1 MDYELVYF
9 SLIDKAKNRVI
20 PDGVYCERHH
30 IKPSSLGGTNDKD
43 NIVRLYPREHYI
55 AHLLLFKKYEK
66 LYQSDKSYRNEY
78 IKTLWAMSA
87 LYYLPSV
94 KTEDCLRKRVFKGNS
109 HIYSEIKE
117 KLSVLNRIRLKERLK
132 SLSEEE
138 KSELYEKISKGVK
151 RARSEQGSWWTGKHH
166 SEKTKKLISET
177 RRNTGT
183 GENNSQ
189 YGTFWG
195 MNTETFESR
204 KFKRD
209 ETLPDG
215 WVRGRCQNVEKRLE
229 KKKAK
234 EKAKQEKID
243 LYSRMYED
251 YCKMPFCEVK
261 KKYNY
266 SYSLPNF
273 VRMCEKY
280 VESFVPQNGKP
291 RYRASDSSKHR

>member
-1 MDYELVYF
+1 MNEKDLIPKIYDNSSEFVIKIPPSISFNLLF

-30 IKPSSLGGTNDKD
+30 IKPSSLGGNNDKD

-109 HIYSEIKE
+109 HIYSEVKE

-138 KSELYEKISKGVK
+138 KSELYEKISKGDLLK
-151 RARSEQGSWWTGKHH
+151 LF
-166 SEKTKKLISET
+166 EKYFNYPFSACEENQEFAKLEAFNSIYLSVYKNALKQKKL
-177 RRNTGT
+177 
-183 GENNSQ
+183 
-189 YGTFWG
+189 
-195 MNTETFESR
+195 
-204 KFKRD
+204 
-209 ETLPDG
+209 
-215 WVRGRCQNVEKRLE
+215 
-229 KKKAK
+229 
-234 EKAKQEKID
+234 
-243 LYSRMYED
+243 
-251 YCKMPFCEVK
+251 
-261 KKYNY
+261 
-266 SYSLPNF
+266 
-273 VRMCEKY
+273 
-280 VESFVPQNGKP
+280 
-291 RYRASDSSKHR
+291 